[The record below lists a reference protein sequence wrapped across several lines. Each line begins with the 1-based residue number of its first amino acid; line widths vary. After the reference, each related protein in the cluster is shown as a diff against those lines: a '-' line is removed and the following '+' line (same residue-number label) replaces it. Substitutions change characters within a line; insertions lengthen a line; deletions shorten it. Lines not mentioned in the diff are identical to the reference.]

1 MTKSIR
7 FAGVSPEQ
15 DHTVFMTAAIDQQ
28 GKLVL
33 VATKAVT
40 PFQEP
45 QPEPETEPESDVSDD
60 S

>member
-7 FAGVSPEQ
+7 FAGISPEQ
-15 DHTVFMTAAIDQQ
+15 DHTVFMTAAIDKT

-40 PFQEP
+40 PFKEP
-45 QPEPETEPESDVSDD
+45 
-60 S
+60 